1 MVSMLINVMSD
12 IYAHVVENKEVNST
26 KTKLNFLNEQA
37 GALPFQILDKE
48 ECRNVFM
55 IILKPSDTLGYDE
68 DNW

>member
-26 KTKLNFLNEQA
+26 KTKLTFLNEQA
-37 GALPFQILDKE
+37 GALPFQKLDKE
-48 ECRNVFM
+48 ECRDVFM